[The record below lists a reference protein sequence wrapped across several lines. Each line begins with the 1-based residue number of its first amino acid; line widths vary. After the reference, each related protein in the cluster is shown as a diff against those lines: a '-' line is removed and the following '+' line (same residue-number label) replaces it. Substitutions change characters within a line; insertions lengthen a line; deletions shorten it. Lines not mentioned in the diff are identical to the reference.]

1 MWCSIFP
8 STNRGIDGEA
18 QLDLQSEKRLLHF
31 LQLHNSSMI
40 LKFVQLWKFSLPA
53 IQAISCLLLLKLHR
67 KLEIKM
73 TPVVLVWSELLGYQ
87 TGCRKKQIAC
97 SFWHNLPILCICI
110 MKQQF
115 GHTCQHDVDQ
125 CDCRE
130 KVLHKNMVAGIACAS
145 YHEQWPK
152 RACAID
158 EQMMFSQ
165 PATLAIWHPNLIF
178 LSTIRGMDKR
188 SRDCKRAAGN
198 RDQDVFL
205 LRVCSK
211 VWLECFWS
219 YRRTQSTTTFVH
231 LSIMKQTIATLQA
244 SSCCWLSISKSAKAK
259 IKLHPLVV
267 GFLTFSS
274 SLLTMLWEL
283 STKHWY
289 KRAGIVRDEW
299 LSHTTG

>member
-1 MWCSIFP
+1 MRCSIFP
-8 STNRGIDGEA
+8 STNRGIDSEA

-53 IQAISCLLLLKLHR
+53 IQAISCLLLLKSHG
-67 KLEIKM
+67 KLELKM
-73 TPVVLVWSELLGYQ
+73 TPVVLVRSELLGYP

-145 YHEQWPK
+145 CHEQWPK
-152 RACAID
+152 RACAIH

-165 PATLAIWHPNLIF
+165 PATLAIQHPNLIF
-178 LSTIRGMDKR
+178 LSTIRGKDKR
-188 SRDCKRAAGN
+188 SRDCKRAAEKQETGIKMSSYSESAQKCDGN
-198 RDQDVFL
+198 VSGLIGEHNLPQH
-205 LRVCSK
+205 
-211 VWLECFWS
+211 WL
-219 YRRTQSTTTFVH
+219 
-231 LSIMKQTIATLQA
+231 I
-244 SSCCWLSISKSAKAK
+244 
-259 IKLHPLVV
+259 LV
-267 GFLTFSS
+267 L
-274 SLLTMLWEL
+274 
-283 STKHWY
+283 
-289 KRAGIVRDEW
+289 
-299 LSHTTG
+299 